1 MTERAMI
8 QPSCDDD
15 TVLRSMLAQAE
26 QLCATGD
33 GLLKGQYEHLRA
45 RIDALLELRRLSVA
59 D

>member
-8 QPSCDDD
+8 QPDDD
-15 TVLRSMLAQAE
+15 TVLRAMLAQAE

-45 RIDALLELRRLSVA
+45 RIDALLELRRLPA